1 MTRVG
6 FIGAV
11 SKDWMGG
18 LNYYKNLLY
27 ALHSVENKTLHP
39 VVFVGKKTDKTIK
52 KMFME
57 YAEVIE
63 DEMFDRKSFMWYIW
77 KLSYRGFKSTYL
89 INKICVKYDIDL
101 LSHSGMAKLREVKT
115 LNWIPDFQYV
125 HLPEMFSKKELK
137 MRSLSHQYL
146 LKESD
151 AIVLSSYDA
160 LKDLKSIAPDRYINK
175 VHVLQFVSQP
185 DDSYA
190 ILDNKD
196 DILKK
201 FGIKKDF
208 FYIPNQFWKHK
219 NHRLVFEAIKQ
230 LKIER
235 IDICLVCTGHLLDHR
250 NLGYIDEIKVFI
262 EDNQLGENIRL
273 LGLVEYA
280 DVFALIKYSKAVINP
295 SLFEGW
301 SSTVEECK
309 SVNKDMIL
317 SDLNVH
323 KEQYPQATFFDRYSI
338 DALKEVLVKYKY
350 KKVDNTQYDVKER
363 TSKFAARYV
372 DIVEK
377 VMGVEI

>member
-1 MTRVG
+1 
-6 FIGAV
+6 
-11 SKDWMGG
+11 
-18 LNYYKNLLY
+18 
-27 ALHSVENKTLHP
+27 
-39 VVFVGKKTDKTIK
+39 
-52 KMFME
+52 
-57 YAEVIE
+57 
-63 DEMFDRKSFMWYIW
+63 
-77 KLSYRGFKSTYL
+77 
-89 INKICVKYDIDL
+89 
-101 LSHSGMAKLREVKT
+101 MAKLREVKT

-185 DDSYA
+185 DESYA
-190 ILDNKD
+190 VLDNKE

-219 NHRLVFEAIKQ
+219 NHMLVFEAIKQ
-230 LKIER
+230 LKSEG
-235 IDICLVCTGHLLDHR
+235 IDICLVCTGYLLDHR

-262 EDNQLGENIRL
+262 EDNQLGGNIRL

-309 SVNKDMIL
+309 SVNKAMLL
-317 SDLNVH
+317 SNLSVH
-323 KEQYPQATFFDRYSI
+323 KEQYPQATFFDRYNV
-338 DALKEVLVKYKY
+338 DTLKEVLVQYEYKS
-350 KKVDNTQYDVKER
+350 VDNIQYDLKER
-363 TSKFAARYV
+363 TSKFAAKYV
-372 DIVEK
+372 SIVEHI
-377 VMGVEI
+377 MSEETSE